1 VVTDRNALDAPEMGI
16 EIASALQKL
25 YPTQF
30 KIAGLDTL
38 MVSKASFD
46 AIAGGEDPRRVAE
59 DWQDQIEKFQ
69 ALRANYLLY

>member
-46 AIAGGEDPRRVAE
+46 AIVAGEDPRRIAE

-69 ALRANYLLY
+69 ALRVSYLLY